1 MENSLKDHSSLRWR
15 GGGGEKR
22 GKDRRGGAA
31 VCREDERNFKRCFCL
46 QWRLRLA
53 KVLSSLRD
61 DDVVDAFAKIVCHAN
76 KHEACLYIRHVK
88 YVSNGIILAEHED
101 SRGRGKTSNLVSLIP
116 FRCLDQEV
124 TMTKGVV
131 VSRFHIEFISF
142 SIHLTREHV

>member
-1 MENSLKDHSSLRWR
+1 MPRGRAKFQTVLLFAVKIKARESS
-15 GGGGEKR
+15 
-22 GKDRRGGAA
+22 
-31 VCREDERNFKRCFCL
+31 
-46 QWRLRLA
+46 RLFETT
-53 KVLSSLRD
+53 
-61 DDVVDAFAKIVCHAN
+61 VVDAFAKIVCHAN

-142 SIHLTREHV
+142 SIHLTGEHV